1 MIARFRLIALAEAV
15 SWLALIAA
23 TIAKR
28 AFDVEEATAVIGPIH
43 GVIFLVYLAAV
54 VFLREE
60 LGWSAKRTAIA
71 IAAAIIPLGTYLIV
85 ERHYLPEAEAEAEL
99 AARARPAGVADGPRP
114 ARQP

>member
-23 TIAKR
+23 TVAKR

-60 LGWSAKRTAIA
+60 LGWPLKRTAVA
-71 IAAAIIPLGTYLIV
+71 IAAAVIPLGAYLIV
-85 ERHYLPEAEAEAEL
+85 GPPTRRGRGGPTQ
-99 AARARPAGVADGPRP
+99 AGRGR
-114 ARQP
+114 RWRRGG